1 MVIYLIVCAIMITL
15 TVLRIVAEMSAFSK
29 AYPEAKFKKLNQLQ
43 SFCAWARFIL
53 IFLIPI
59 ANLAMFVV
67 VFFVFTEED
76 FEAICWKCV
85 KGD

>member
-1 MVIYLIVCAIMITL
+1 MTIYLIVCTIMIVL
-15 TVLRIVAEMSAFSK
+15 TVLRIFAEVSAFLK
-29 AYPEAKFKKLNQLQ
+29 AHPGIKFQKLDQLQ

-67 VFFVFTEED
+67 VFFVFTEKD

-85 KGD
+85 EGD